1 MHAPF
6 FTFMSMNPILKKASI
21 VHLVVMLLVWVA
33 VLFPAGPEPL
43 LWGALWTGVGG
54 LMAFCPPGA
63 TLPKSWYACCG
74 GFIAAGLLGFLP
86 GDWFARPGWRGELEA
101 LGAGAGGR
109 AVVQPRLAA
118 EGFLSLAVSAVAVLY
133 LCGHRLDSLRQQRLM
148 LAHSCGL
155 ALIAL
160 LALAVQEEGGVFG
173 FFPNRNH
180 MATLLATGSFC
191 GLAAF
196 AHAIR
201 KRSVVS
207 GVLSCMAAVTCTA
220 AMVLRCESRAG
231 LVLLGGGVFL
241 WLGLM
246 GLRQLTGQTGR
257 AVALAAFA
265 MVGAFLVVDSTA
277 KIRLLDSITGA
288 GVPAPAAAAGDGQDD
303 GGGMEVPATLDSRI
317 TIFRDTLRMIAGE
330 PWSGVGTG
338 QFRYVF
344 PQYRLASKSPHM
356 SVHVHP
362 ESDWLWLVAET
373 GVVAAGF
380 VALGLILVAGR
391 AFRGVLRSR
400 SRPLVTGG
408 LVAASMV
415 MFHGWF
421 DVPGHQVGLAW
432 GAGLL
437 LAMSLRG
444 DGHHGVPCGRRVT
457 LAWRIGGVAIGGAG
471 LFLLG
476 SRLAGHEVL
485 ELSRT
490 KAAMEEVR
498 ELYRIDSL
506 AADAAEEEGTEY
518 EPAPEEDPLRQAITI
533 LEARARVTPLD
544 PQIYKML
551 GIFGAHVGGDPAW
564 VERSFAVQSRL
575 WPSRVG
581 ILLDQARAWYPV
593 DPERASACWREALV
607 RARNEQR
614 LHPDSYY
621 NLDRTCGKI
630 LNEIR
635 YDEGRMRTV
644 LGLTADFSDLA
655 LAWASVAE
663 RSLLDAAMPG
673 LLAGSEPPVSDELMA
688 QWLKRGSQSAID
700 DHQRAAGDPADPPGR

>member
-1 MHAPF
+1 
-6 FTFMSMNPILKKASI
+6 MNPILKKASI
-21 VHLVVMLLVWVA
+21 VHLAVMLEVSLA
-33 VLFPAGPEPL
+33 VLFPAWPEPL
-43 LWGALWTGVGG
+43 LWGVLWTGVGA
-54 LMAFCPPGA
+54 LMIFCPPGA

-86 GDWFARPGWRGELEA
+86 GEWFSRPAWREELEA
-101 LGAGAGGR
+101 LGAGAGER
-109 AVVQPRLAA
+109 AFVQPRLAA

-148 LAHSCGL
+148 LAHACGV
-155 ALIAL
+155 ALISL
-160 LALAVQEEGGVFG
+160 LALAVQEDGGVFG

-201 KRSVVS
+201 KRSGVS
-207 GVLSCMAAVTCTA
+207 GVLSCVAAVTCTA
-220 AMVLRCESRAG
+220 VMVLCCESRAG

-277 KIRLLDSITGA
+277 KSRLLDSMTGA
-288 GVPAPAAAAGDGQDD
+288 AVPAQAAAAGDGRND
-303 GGGMEVPATLDSRI
+303 GGEMEVPATLDSRI
-317 TIFRDTLRMIAGE
+317 TIFRDTLRMIAQE

-338 QFRYVF
+338 QFRHVF
-344 PQYRLASKSPHM
+344 PQYRLESKSPHM

-373 GVVAAGF
+373 GGVAAGF
-380 VALGLILVAGR
+380 VALGLILVVGR

-415 MFHGWF
+415 LFHGWF

-444 DGHHGVPCGRRVT
+444 EGQHGIPCGRRVA
-457 LAWRIGGVAIGGAG
+457 LAWRLGGVAIGAAG

-485 ELSRT
+485 EISRT

-498 ELYRIDSL
+498 ELYRIDSE

-518 EPAPEEDPLRQAITI
+518 EPAPEADPLRQAIAI
-533 LEARARVTPLD
+533 LEARAVVTPLD
-544 PQIYKML
+544 PQIYKMM
-551 GIFGAHVGGDPAW
+551 GIFGAHVGVDPAL
-564 VERSFAVQSRL
+564 VERSFSIQSRL
-575 WPSRVG
+575 LPSRVG

-614 LHPDSYY
+614 LHPDSEF
-621 NLDRTCGKI
+621 NFERTCGKI

-635 YDEGRMRTV
+635 YDEGRMRSF
-644 LGLTADFSDLA
+644 LELYGEFPDLTPL
-655 LAWASVAE
+655 WAGVAN
-663 RSLLDAAMPG
+663 RSLLDATMPR
-673 LLAGSEPPVSDELMA
+673 LLAGANPEMRDELLER
-688 QWLKRGSQSAID
+688 WRKRGGQEAVESYL
-700 DHQRAAGDPADPPGR
+700 RAHEE